1 MIAVKI
7 IISWMD
13 VCAFSF
19 TPLLQKEMGRVD
31 VGQPDPQE
39 FH

>member
-1 MIAVKI
+1 MIAVKV

-13 VCAFSF
+13 VCAF

-39 FH
+39 FD